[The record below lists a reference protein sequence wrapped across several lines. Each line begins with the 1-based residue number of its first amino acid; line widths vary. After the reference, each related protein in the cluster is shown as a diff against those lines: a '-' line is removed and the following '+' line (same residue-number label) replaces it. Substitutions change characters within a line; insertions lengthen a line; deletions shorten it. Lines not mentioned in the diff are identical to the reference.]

1 MSESDS
7 DHAHASV
14 DDGGEVDVA
23 AVAGQ
28 WLPQGMFAEHHP
40 RSHDELLDRQAEL
53 ATAAAASVGDLPA
66 GENVVELYRELHGM
80 LDRIAGIDTTATGE
94 ADLVAV
100 AAEHERA
107 ARRMSSIG
115 HRRVMD
121 VCDRDAH
128 TAAGYRSLHNFMA
141 ERLRIG
147 DLRHRK
153 EQMAAVSQMYNLQ
166 GELLAPRFPQT
177 AAALADGA
185 IGPDHVHTIV
195 NAMARIPAAV
205 APGLVE
211 AAEASLAYFARDF
224 SPKTLTDLGARILG
238 HLDPDGTVTD
248 QRDRARQRRLLL
260 SKHDAQQMSRL
271 TATLDPTTR
280 AMFNVVLA
288 AWAAPGM
295 NNPDDTQSP
304 TGQREHAD
312 PDTLADAAARDAR
325 TPEQRNHDALR
336 ALLDYILKS
345 GGLGDSHRGL
355 PPHVIIA
362 ITEQELRERAGL
374 GHTTTGATL
383 PIADII
389 ELAAHADL
397 HLAVFADHTRE
408 VLHLGTAKRFANQA
422 QRLALFARDG
432 AHCTHPDCDM
442 PFSHTEV
449 HHAERDWADGGR
461 TDIDALAAACPTHN
475 RMVGPKPGQF
485 TTHIVADGPDAGRP
499 AWTRNT
505 DGTRPPNPPRIN
517 RRNHIA
523 DTLRHHLDDSGLSGD
538 TPARPKE
545 VAPPDYRYAG
555 PMRFT
560 RLVHDGITVEILTPD
575 DLDLAR

>member
-1 MSESDS
+1 MSESDPG
-7 DHAHASV
+7 HVAI
-14 DDGGEVDVA
+14 DDGGEDVDVA

-28 WLPQGMFAEHHP
+28 WLPQGMFQQHHP

-66 GENVVELYRELHGM
+66 GENVVELYREFHHL
-80 LDRIAGIDTTATGE
+80 LDRIAGVDTTSASP

-100 AAEHERA
+100 AVEHERA

-128 TAAGYRSLHNFMA
+128 TTAGYRSLHNFMA
-141 ERLRIG
+141 EKLRIG

-153 EQMAAVSQMYNLQ
+153 EQMAAVSQMYNLH
-166 GELLAPRFPQT
+166 GELLAPRHPQT
-177 AAALADGA
+177 AAALAEGA
-185 IGPDHVHTIV
+185 IGPDHVQTIV

-205 APGLVE
+205 APDLVE

-248 QRDRARQRRLLL
+248 QHDRARQRRLLL
-260 SKHDAQQMSRL
+260 SKQDAQQLSRL

-280 AMFNVVLA
+280 AMFDVVLA

-295 NNPDDTQSP
+295 NNPDDKQSP

-312 PDTLADAAARDAR
+312 PDTLAAAAARDAR

-336 ALLDYILKS
+336 ALLDYILTS
-345 GGLGDSHRGL
+345 GGLGASHRGL
-355 PPHVIIA
+355 PPHLIIA

-374 GHTTTGATL
+374 GHTTTGASL
-383 PIADII
+383 PIADIV

-408 VLHLGTAKRFANQA
+408 ILHLGTAKRFANQA
-422 QRLALFARDG
+422 QRFALFARDG

-442 PFSHTEV
+442 PFSHTDI
-449 HHAERDWADGGR
+449 HHAEQDWAEGGR

-475 RMVGPKPGQF
+475 RMVGHKPGQF

-505 DGTRPPNPPRIN
+505 NGTGPPNPPRIN
-517 RRNHIA
+517 RRNRIA
-523 DTLRHHLDDSGLSGD
+523 DTLRHHLRNHGLSGD
-538 TPARPKE
+538 TPTRPKE
-545 VAPPDYRYAG
+545 VAPPHYRYAG

-575 DLDLAR
+575 DLDLVQ